1 MLLRETGEPP
11 GTLSQLEEPH
21 PRGELLEPWL
31 RCGGIP
37 QRSEALL
44 ADAESKRREKRHR
57 NPLPWGSRA
66 FYPLAASLAVALL
79 VPGLGACSRKPA
91 DNAAVVAP
99 RQVSALGRVEP
110 ETKIRRVSVSG
121 SVSGDRIE
129 KLLVQENDEVKQGQP
144 LAILNSYGS
153 LKASLDEATEMV
165 AVNRSKLA
173 QVQAG
178 AKQGEIRAQQYQVES
193 LERQL
198 AAEKLTGDQAVASA
212 KAKAEE
218 ARLESQR
225 FDKLFAAGGVSEL
238 ERDRYRTRA
247 STTQAELAKA
257 IEDRAGTQARLR
269 ADIEGAKQTLEK
281 IKEVRP
287 EDVVTARNEL
297 RQSEAARERA
307 KQEFDFATVRAPQ
320 DGRILKIFAWPGSK
334 VGDDGLL
341 EMADTSSMVV
351 TAEVYQSDMG
361 KLKLGQEA
369 TITADGFQGSV
380 RAVLYKVLPQ
390 VQKQSTFAGTPG
402 ENMDQRV
409 YEVKLRLLPTPEQ
422 MKKLPFASNLQV
434 NVVFDPAA
442 PAPSTPAAQP

>member
-1 MLLRETGEPP
+1 
-11 GTLSQLEEPH
+11 
-21 PRGELLEPWL
+21 
-31 RCGGIP
+31 
-37 QRSEALL
+37 
-44 ADAESKRREKRHR
+44 
-57 NPLPWGSRA
+57 
-66 FYPLAASLAVALL
+66 VA
-79 VPGLGACSRKPA
+79 CNRKP
-91 DNAAVVAP
+91 DEPSAVVAP
-99 RQVSALGRVEP
+99 RQVSALGRIEP
-110 ETKIRRVSVSG
+110 ETKIRRVSVSS

-153 LKASLDEATEMV
+153 LKASLDEATELV
-165 AVNRSKLA
+165 GVNRAKLA

-198 AAEKLTGDQAVASA
+198 AAARLTGDQSVASA
-212 KAKAEE
+212 QAKARE
-218 ARLESQR
+218 AKLERQR
-225 FDKLFAAGGVSEL
+225 FDSLHAAGGISEL

-247 STTQAELAKA
+247 NTTEAELAKA
-257 IEDRAGTQARLR
+257 IEDRAGTEARLK

-297 RQSEAARERA
+297 RQAEAARERA
-307 KQEFDFATVRAPQ
+307 KQEFDYATVRAPQ
-320 DGRILKIFAWPGSK
+320 EGRILKIFAWPGSK

-361 KLKLGQEA
+361 KLKIGQEA

-409 YEVKLRLLPTPEQ
+409 YEVKLRLLPTAEQ
-422 MKKLPFASNLQV
+422 KKKLPFASNLQV
-434 NVVFDPAA
+434 NVVFDAAA
-442 PAPSTPAAQP
+442 PPPSTPAAQP

>member
-1 MLLRETGEPP
+1 V
-11 GTLSQLEEPH
+11 
-21 PRGELLEPWL
+21 
-31 RCGGIP
+31 
-37 QRSEALL
+37 
-44 ADAESKRREKRHR
+44 
-57 NPLPWGSRA
+57 SRA
-66 FYPLAASLAVALL
+66 RVLVLAGWGRIIGSARPENVEGRRSRVLNLSRRVLQPLAASLAVALL
-79 VPGLGACSRKPA
+79 VPALGACTRKPA
-91 DNAAVVAP
+91 ESTAVVAP
-99 RQVSALGRVEP
+99 RQVSALGRIEP

-129 KLLVQENDEVKQGQP
+129 KLLVQENVEVKQGQP

-153 LKASLDEATEMV
+153 LKASLDEATEVV
-165 AVNRSKLA
+165 AVNRAKLA

-198 AAEKLTGDQAVASA
+198 ASAKLTGDQSVASA
-212 KAKAEE
+212 KAKAQE
-218 ARLESQR
+218 ANLESQR

-238 ERDRYRTRA
+238 QRDRYRTRA
-247 STTQAELAKA
+247 GTTQAELAKA
-257 IEDRAGTQARLR
+257 IEDRAGEEARLR

-341 EMADTSSMVV
+341 EMADTSTMVV

-361 KLKLGQEA
+361 KLEIGQGA
-369 TITADGFQGSV
+369 TITADGFQGSL
-380 RAVLYKVLPQ
+380 RATLYKVLPQ

-402 ENMDQRV
+402 ENMDQRI
-409 YEVKLRLLPTPEQ
+409 YEVKLRLQPGPEQ
-422 MKKLPFASNLQV
+422 QKRLGYASNLQV
-434 NVVFDPAA
+434 NVVFDVAPP
-442 PAPSTPAAQP
+442 PAPKP

>member
-1 MLLRETGEPP
+1 MPALAGWGTINLSARPETVA
-11 GTLSQLEEPH
+11 
-21 PRGELLEPWL
+21 R
-31 RCGGIP
+31 R
-37 QRSEALL
+37 RSPV
-44 ADAESKRREKRHR
+44 SIQTRRF
-57 NPLPWGSRA
+57 GQ
-66 FYPLAASLAVALL
+66 PLAASLAIALVL
-79 VPGLGACSRKPA
+79 PAIGACSRKPA
-91 DNAAVVAP
+91 EPASVVAP
-99 RQVSALGRVEP
+99 RQVSALGRIEP

-129 KLLVQENDEVKQGQP
+129 TLLVQENDVVSQGQP

-153 LKASLDEATEMV
+153 LKASLDEATEVV
-165 AVNRSKLA
+165 AVNRAKLA

-198 AAEKLTGDQAVASA
+198 AAEQLTGDQAVASA

-225 FDKLFAAGGVSEL
+225 FDKLFTAGGVSEL

-257 IEDRAGTQARLR
+257 IEDRAGTQARLK

-297 RQSEAARERA
+297 RQAEAARERA

-320 DGRILKIFAWPGSK
+320 AGRILKIFAWPGSK

-351 TAEVYQSDMG
+351 TAEVYQSDIG
-361 KLKLGQEA
+361 KLKLGQQA
-369 TITADGFQGSV
+369 TITADGFQGSL
-380 RAVLYKVLPQ
+380 RATLYKVLPQ

-402 ENMDQRV
+402 ENMDQRIF
-409 YEVKLRLLPTPEQ
+409 EVKLRLLPNAEQ
-422 MKKLPFASNLQV
+422 QKRLGYASNLQV
-434 NVVFDPAA
+434 NVVFDASPPPAA
-442 PAPSTPAAQP
+442 KP

>member
-1 MLLRETGEPP
+1 MRWSL
-11 GTLSQLEEPH
+11 
-21 PRGELLEPWL
+21 
-31 RCGGIP
+31 
-37 QRSEALL
+37 
-44 ADAESKRREKRHR
+44 
-57 NPLPWGSRA
+57 PLICC
-66 FYPLAASLAVALL
+66 
-79 VPGLGACSRKPA
+79 LGAWALFPSLVGCQRKPPEP
-91 DNAAVVAP
+91 AVVAP

-110 ETKIRRVSVSG
+110 ESKIRRVSVAS

-129 KLLVQENDEVKQGQP
+129 KLLVQEDQEVKQGQP

-165 AVNRSKLA
+165 AVNRAKLA

-198 AAEKLTGDQAVASA
+198 AAAKLTGDQSVASA

-218 ARLESQR
+218 ARLERLR
-225 FDKLFAAGGVSEL
+225 FDKLYAAGGISAL

-247 STTQAELAKA
+247 DTTQAELAKA
-257 IEDRAGTQARLR
+257 IEDRAGNEARLR
-269 ADIEGAKQTLEK
+269 ADIEGAKQTLDK

-297 RQSEAARERA
+297 RQAEAARERA

-341 EMADTSSMVV
+341 EMADTSQMIV
-351 TAEVYQSDMG
+351 TAEVYQSDMA
-361 KLKLGQEA
+361 KLKIGQGA
-369 TITADGFQGSV
+369 TITADGFNSSA
-380 RAVLYKVLPQ
+380 RATLYKVLPQ

-402 ENMDQRV
+402 ENMDQRI
-409 YEVKLRLLPTPEQ
+409 YEVKLRLHPTPATRER
-422 MKKLPFASNLQV
+422 LRYATNLQV
-434 NVVFDPAA
+434 NVVFDATAPAEAPPAA
-442 PAPSTPAAQP
+442 PKAAGSP

>member
-1 MLLRETGEPP
+1 ML
-11 GTLSQLEEPH
+11 
-21 PRGELLEPWL
+21 
-31 RCGGIP
+31 I
-37 QRSEALL
+37 
-44 ADAESKRREKRHR
+44 RR
-57 NPLPWGSRA
+57 LGQ
-66 FYPLAASLAVALL
+66 PLAASLAIALVL
-79 VPGLGACSRKPA
+79 PGLGACSRKPA
-91 DNAAVVAP
+91 EPAAVVAP
-99 RQVSALGRVEP
+99 RQVSALGRIEP

-225 FDKLFAAGGVSEL
+225 FDKLFTAGGVSEL

-257 IEDRAGTQARLR
+257 IEDRAGTQARLK

-361 KLKLGQEA
+361 KLKIGQEA
-369 TITADGFQGSV
+369 TITADGFKGSV

-422 MKKLPFASNLQV
+422 RKKLPFASNLQV

>member
-1 MLLRETGEPP
+1 MSSAWPENVARRRSPVP
-11 GTLSQLEEPH
+11 NLS
-21 PRGELLEPWL
+21 
-31 RCGGIP
+31 
-37 QRSEALL
+37 
-44 ADAESKRREKRHR
+44 RRIVQ
-57 NPLPWGSRA
+57 
-66 FYPLAASLAVALL
+66 PLATSLAIALL
-79 VPGLGACSRKPA
+79 VPALGACNRKPA
-91 DNAAVVAP
+91 EPTAVVAP
-99 RQVSALGRVEP
+99 RQVSALGRIEP

-129 KLLVQENDEVKQGQP
+129 KLLVQENDEVKQGQA

-218 ARLESQR
+218 ARIESQR
-225 FDKLFAAGGVSEL
+225 FDKLFTAGGVSEL

-334 VGDDGLL
+334 VGEDGLL

-361 KLKLGQEA
+361 KLTIGQEA

-380 RAVLYKVLPQ
+380 RAVLFKVLPQ

-422 MKKLPFASNLQV
+422 KKKLPFASNLQV
-434 NVVFDPAA
+434 NVVFDPSKAS
-442 PAPSTPAAQP
+442 PAPSTPAARP

>member
-1 MLLRETGEPP
+1 MNNSTQANARRRPLHRAMAQLLV
-11 GTLSQLEEPH
+11 GT
-21 PRGELLEPWL
+21 
-31 RCGGIP
+31 
-37 QRSEALL
+37 
-44 ADAESKRREKRHR
+44 
-57 NPLPWGSRA
+57 
-66 FYPLAASLAVALL
+66 LL
-79 VPGLGACSRKPA
+79 VPNLVACQRKPA
-91 DNAAVVAP
+91 EPSAVVAP

-129 KLLVQENDEVKQGQP
+129 KLLVQEDDEVKEGQP
-144 LAILNSYGS
+144 LAILNSYGT
-153 LKASLDEATEMV
+153 LKAALDEATELV

-178 AKQGEIRAQQYQVES
+178 AKQGEIRAQEYQVQS

-198 AAEKLTGDQAVASA
+198 AAEKLTLDQAVSSA
-212 KAKAEE
+212 RSKARE
-218 ARLESQR
+218 AKLESLR
-225 FDKLFAAGGVSEL
+225 FDKLFAAGGISEL

-247 STTQAELAKA
+247 DTTQAELAKA
-257 IEDRAGTQARLR
+257 IEDRAGTEARLR

-297 RQSEAARERA
+297 RKAEATRERA
-307 KQEFDFATVRAPQ
+307 KQEFAYATVRAPQ
-320 DGRILKIFAWPGSK
+320 AGRILKIFAWPGNK

-341 EMADTSSMVV
+341 EMADTSNMIV

-361 KLKLGQEA
+361 KLKIGQGA
-369 TITADGFQGSV
+369 TITADGFQGSA
-380 RAVLYKVLPQ
+380 RATLYKVLPQ

-409 YEVKLRLLPTPEQ
+409 YEVKLRLQPSAKELQ
-422 MKKLPFASNLQV
+422 RLRYASNLQV
-434 NVVFDPAA
+434 NVVFDAA
-442 PAPSTPAAQP
+442 PPAGTP

>member
-1 MLLRETGEPP
+1 MAALAGWGTIKESVRPETV
-11 GTLSQLEEPH
+11 
-21 PRGELLEPWL
+21 
-31 RCGGIP
+31 
-37 QRSEALL
+37 A
-44 ADAESKRREKRHR
+44 KRRSPVSILIRR
-57 NPLPWGSRA
+57 VGQ
-66 FYPLAASLAVALL
+66 PLAASLAIALVL
-79 VPGLGACSRKPA
+79 PVLGACSRKPA
-91 DNAAVVAP
+91 EPAAVVAP
-99 RQVSALGRVEP
+99 RQVSALGRIEP

-225 FDKLFAAGGVSEL
+225 FDKLFTAGGVSEL

-257 IEDRAGTQARLR
+257 IEDRAGTQARLK

-361 KLKLGQEA
+361 KLKIGQEA
-369 TITADGFQGSV
+369 TITADGFKGSV

-422 MKKLPFASNLQV
+422 RKKLPFASNLQV